1 MPEETTDMGE
11 QPTPDPQP
19 EATGAEAETTETE
32 AVGDDSP
39 QFTVTVDGEEQNV
52 SLAELQGGYMRQADY
67 TRKTQAVAEQQ
78 SRLETLD
85 RFETALE
92 RDPEQT
98 LKNLA
103 AQYNLDLYEE
113 GSGEPTP
120 NSDVEWADA
129 PEGFKKEFEEL
140 KSWKAELEKQRLSEA
155 EAQQMAQI
163 DADLERIKSNHNEP
177 DLPEDQLLQFAVER
191 SIGDLEA
198 AYLLWRKENPL
209 PKPNAPVEGG
219 HNRSAPEPG
228 SSSKPT
234 LAEAV
239 RLAEAQVG
247 SSF

>member
-1 MPEETTDMGE
+1 MPEETTEMGE
-11 QPTPDPQP
+11 QPTPDPTSEVTEP
-19 EATGAEAETTETE
+19 KAETTETV
-32 AVGDDSP
+32 APADDSP
-39 QFTVTVDGEEQNV
+39 TYTVKVDGEEQTV
-52 SLAELQGGYMRQADY
+52 SLAELQNGYMRQADY
-67 TRKTQAVAEQQ
+67 TRKTQAVADQQ

-92 RDPEQT
+92 RDPEGT

-103 AQYNLDLYEE
+103 AQYNLDL
-113 GSGEPTP
+113 GSGRTQSEP
-120 NSDVEWADA
+120 SDVDDDWDDVPASVR
-129 PEGFKKEFEEL
+129 KELEDL
-140 KSWKAELEKQRLSEA
+140 RSWKSEIDSQRLSEA

-163 DADLERIKSNHNEP
+163 DADIEKIRTNYNEP
-177 DLPEDQLLQFAVER
+177 DLPEDQLLQYAVER

-219 HNRSAPEPG
+219 HNRSAPEAG

-239 RLAEAQVG
+239 RLAEQKIGA
-247 SSF
+247 SF